1 MENRDISYRNHLDR
15 NNGIKEEWKIRN
27 DDSEDRR
34 CTRFLTTASGA
45 TIFSDP
51 WNRAGIGQFYRTILF
66 ATIDFAFPRTSWSL
80 LPRKKQGGARR
91 RKRDAVRLTAMIPV
105 EANYVRGVRKDAGQ
119 FRREPS

>member
-27 DDSEDRR
+27 DDDSEDRR

-80 LPRKKQGGARR
+80 LPRKKRGGKKEKKGRGSINRDDPRGGQLRPR
-91 RKRDAVRLTAMIPV
+91 RKEGCRTISP
-105 EANYVRGVRKDAGQ
+105 
-119 FRREPS
+119 